1 VPARTRSLLVAVG
14 VLGAAIV
21 FARPVPSG
29 AGQVHR
35 CGGRDATVVGTPGER
50 LVSGTSHDDVIWVG
64 PGNHEVLGLGGDDVI
79 CAGSGED
86 LIYGGPGND
95 TVYGGRGHDIIFG
108 GAGNDTVR
116 GGKGSDTIYGG
127 RGDDNLTGGRA
138 GHNLIYGGA
147 GDDQL
152 SGGSGDDNVL
162 HGGLGIDVLRGGG
175 GNGDVLDG
183 GYGWDILDGGS
194 GHDETASF
202 ATMPRSERKGGGVWA
217 SLQTGRAYGDGDD
230 KLHHIENLEGS
241 VFNDTL
247 IGNRHRN
254 KLYGGPGDDRL
265 VGGGGRD
272 ELVGGPGRNRCLGGS
287 RQGRESC
294 GGHPVKGAT
303 VDAYFYSGIDPAAAG
318 VVVAGGSRSDNVS
331 VSLDVATATLRITAG
346 RAIAVESPCVHPT
359 SRLREATCPVGPL
372 PRWLTVDLGPGNDH
386 FRVVGSLEGL
396 GEVRVDGG
404 PGNDVIHGGP
414 EEDLLEGGPG
424 SDRLYGGPGDDAL
437 VGGPG
442 EGGTDFLYGG
452 AGGDLIA
459 ASSACEGGALVGGAG
474 RNDASF
480 AEMGLQP
487 GILVASL
494 AAGRA
499 YVEGV
504 RGCRPIRISG
514 ARDLEGT
521 MGSDILIGDAK
532 GNHIIGQGGVD
543 EIFGRGGEDVI
554 DARDGIPDALIQC
567 GTKGHPS
574 GTAQI
579 DSVDPHPLYCD
590 HVEVGKPIPGLP
602 HFHTPSPFG
611 EPKAKPSAPGSAQP
625 DRDS

>member
-1 VPARTRSLLVAVG
+1 MAARTRSLILVVG
-14 VLGAAIV
+14 LLGAAV
-21 FARPVPSG
+21 AFARPGTSG
-29 AGQVHR
+29 AVQVHR
-35 CGGRDATVVGTPGER
+35 CGGRTATIVGEAGEQLISGTPHG
-50 LVSGTSHDDVIWVG
+50 DVIWVG
-64 PGNHEVLGLGGDDVI
+64 PGDHEVLGLGGADVI

-86 LIYGGPGND
+86 VIYGGPGED
-95 TVYGGRGHDIIFG
+95 VIYGGPGHDLIFG
-108 GAGNDTVR
+108 GAGDDTVH
-116 GGKGSDTIYGG
+116 GGPGSDVIYGG
-127 RGDDNLTGGRA
+127 RGDDDLTGGRA
-138 GHNLIYGGA
+138 GGNLIYGGA

-152 SGGSGDDNVL
+152 SGGRGDDNVL

-183 GYGWDILDGGS
+183 GYGWDILDGGPGS
-194 GHDETASF
+194 DETVSF
-202 ATMPRSERKGGGVWA
+202 ATMPRSGRKGGGVWA
-217 SLQTGRAYGDGDD
+217 SLKAHRAYGDGRD
-230 KLHHIENLEGS
+230 KLRRIENLEGS
-241 VFNDTL
+241 AFDDTL

-254 KLYGGPGDDRL
+254 KLLGGPGDDRL
-265 VGGGGRD
+265 VGGGGGD
-272 ELVGGPGRNRCLGGS
+272 ELVGGPGRDRCLGGS
-287 RQGRESC
+287 REGRESC
-294 GGHPVKGAT
+294 GGPRTKGAT
-303 VDAYFYSGIDPAAAG
+303 IDVYFYSGIDPAAAG

-346 RAIAVESPCVHPT
+346 RALAVESPCVHP
-359 SRLREATCPVGPL
+359 SARLREATCPVGPL

-404 PGNDVIHGGP
+404 PGNDVLRGGP

-424 SDRLYGGPGDDAL
+424 SDRLYGGAGDDAL

-442 EGGTDFLYGG
+442 EGGTDLLYGG
-452 AGGDLIA
+452 PGGDLLA
-459 ASSACEGGALVGGAG
+459 ASSACEGGRLLGGGG

-480 AEMGLQP
+480 AEMPIQP
-487 GILVASL
+487 GVLVASL
-494 AAGRA
+494 ASGRA

-521 MGSDILIGDAK
+521 MGSDILIGDSQ

-543 EIFGRGGEDVI
+543 EIFGRGGDDVI
-554 DARDGIPDALIQC
+554 DARDGIADALIRC

-574 GTAQI
+574 GTALI
-579 DSVDPHPLYCD
+579 DSIDPHPLYCD

-602 HFHTPSPFG
+602 HFHTRSPFG
-611 EPKAKPSAPGSAQP
+611 GG
-625 DRDS
+625 R